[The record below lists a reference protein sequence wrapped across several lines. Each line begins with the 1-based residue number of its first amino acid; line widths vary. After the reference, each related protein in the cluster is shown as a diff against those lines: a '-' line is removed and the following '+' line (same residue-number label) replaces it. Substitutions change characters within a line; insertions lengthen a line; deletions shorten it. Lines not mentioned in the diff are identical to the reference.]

1 MVALIKAINSREI
14 ANLAML
20 YTAFA
25 PLAFKE
31 MSQLAKQKVDSL
43 PHMDVQMQLKEFKGQ
58 YPVIYQI
65 VTDGANDAECDKIRV
80 DSFSDCRFTFE
91 GVQDMEL
98 NEKEAFDLTEAIFTK
113 CIAGAKQLCP
123 LHN

>member
-1 MVALIKAINSREI
+1 MAKLAISLLLIALINAS
-14 ANLAML
+14 MV

-31 MSQLAKQKVDSL
+31 MALLAQQKADSL

-65 VTDGANDAECDKIRV
+65 VTDGASDAECDKIRV
-80 DSFSDCRFTFE
+80 DSFSDCRFTFDGIE
-91 GVQDMEL
+91 SMEL

-113 CIAGAKQLCP
+113 CVAGAKQLCP
-123 LHN
+123 LH